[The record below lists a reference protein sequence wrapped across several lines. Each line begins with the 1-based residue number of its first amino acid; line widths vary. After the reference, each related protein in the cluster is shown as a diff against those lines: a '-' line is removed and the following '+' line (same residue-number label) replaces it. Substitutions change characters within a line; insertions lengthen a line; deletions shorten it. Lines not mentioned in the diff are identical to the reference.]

1 MNKDDKDRKKFLEE
15 QLQWCKG
22 QDRILEVIEVKLNEM
37 KEIAE
42 YVLKYDLTHLEID
55 RLNRQLS
62 ELNREVH
69 FFEMMLHTVVH

>member
-1 MNKDDKDRKKFLEE
+1 MNKDEKDRKKFLDE
-15 QLQWCKG
+15 QLQWCKR
-22 QDRILEVIEVKLNEM
+22 QDRILEEIEIKLNEM

-62 ELNREVH
+62 ELNSEVH
-69 FFEMMLHTVVH
+69 FFEIMLHTVVH